1 MALELYNDG
10 HHICILFQNLVTGE
24 AIQANQV
31 LILDRGEA
39 ALLDPGGEMTFA
51 ALQSALGAY
60 LGCDGG
66 PNYVLA
72 SHQDPDVISSLDLW
86 LTQTSCRIVM
96 PAVWERFIP
105 HLTHPGR
112 LADRVISIPDQGHNL
127 PLGNSQIQ
135 ALPAHFLHAEGNF
148 SFYDPVSRILFSGDI
163 GANFPRHG
171 LHKPVTKLAE
181 ILPWMEPF
189 HRRHMGANKVCRFWA
204 DMVRDLAVEK
214 LVPQHGRFIESAAAV
229 REFLDWFAELEC
241 GIDLVSQDL
250 YRPLR
255 MDA

>member
-10 HHICILFQNLVTGE
+10 QHICLLFQNLVTGE
-24 AIQANQV
+24 AVQANQV

-60 LGCDGG
+60 LGSKG

-72 SHQDPDVISSLDLW
+72 SHQDPDIISSLDLW
-86 LTQTSCRIVM
+86 LTQTSCRIVI

-112 LADRVISIPDQGHNL
+112 LADRVISIPDQGQNL

-148 SFYDPVSRILFSGDI
+148 SFYDPASRILFSGDI
-163 GANFPRHG
+163 GANFPHQG

-181 ILPWMEPF
+181 ILPWMESF
-189 HRRHMGANKVCRFWA
+189 HRRHMGANKVCRYWA
-204 DMVRDLAVEK
+204 NMVRDLVVDK
-214 LVPQHGRFIESAAAV
+214 LVPQHGRFIEGAAGV

-241 GIDLVSQDL
+241 GIDLVSPAL
-250 YRPLR
+250 YRLPR